1 VDIFVYLFNVL
12 GHFCYVFGGIFI
24 GVLGVWIYGDRGFG
38 DKMITKPVNNGL
50 SYPLSNPHIL
60 FPITI

>member
-1 VDIFVYLFNVL
+1 VDIFVYLFNVF
-12 GHFCYVFGGIFI
+12 GCFCYVFGGIFI

-38 DKMITKPVNNGL
+38 DKMITKPVNYGL
-50 SYPLSNPHIL
+50 SYPYLFPHIL